1 MNPLPEILSR
11 SESASSIPPDSPR
24 RSEAGDTLIE
34 VLMTLVVASLCAVA
48 FLVAFSTSISAS
60 AEHRTMASMDTVLR
74 SVSEQAI
81 SQIQLQANPLFTP
94 CATPTTYNGLNFGVP
109 TGYSTILTSV
119 MYWNGTSFSSTCTA
133 GSTSPQL
140 IDLTVTGPLGT
151 TSSISFAVDDTRYT
165 GSAGMDTASKLAFT
179 TQPVGGTQGVSLSTQ
194 PTITVEDSS
203 GNPVTS
209 DASTVT
215 LVITSGTGTIG
226 ATISGCS
233 QAESQGVITLS
244 GCTVND
250 SGTGYTLTATD
261 GTLTAV
267 SSQFTVDQ

>member
-1 MNPLPEILSR
+1 MKPLPEILSR
-11 SESASSIPPDSPR
+11 SEAAPTFSVDDRR

-34 VLMTLVVASLCAVA
+34 VLMTLVVASLCVVA

-60 AEHRTMASMDTVLR
+60 AEHRTMVSMDTVMR
-74 SVSEQAI
+74 SVSEQTV

-94 CATPTTYNGLNFGVP
+94 CATPATYNGLNFGVP
-109 TGYSTILTSV
+109 TGYSTTITSV
-119 MYWNGTSFSSTCTA
+119 QYWNGTSFSSTCTA

-151 TSSISFAVDDTRYT
+151 TSSISFAVDDSRYK
-165 GSAGMDTASKLAFT
+165 GSAGEDVASQLAFT
-179 TQPVGGTQGVSLSTQ
+179 TQPVGGTQGVPLTTQ

-203 GNPVTS
+203 GSPATS

-215 LVITSGTGTIG
+215 LVITSGTGTSG
-226 ATISGCS
+226 ATLSGCS
-233 QAESQGVITLS
+233 QAESQGAITFS
-244 GCTVND
+244 GCTINE

-267 SSQFTVDQ
+267 SSQFTVSG